1 MQDVFCQ
8 NYRAGFS
15 LGLILKNYKY
25 YDSLK
30 ALDMNKNINK
40 KKRKRSSV
48 QKKEIII
55 SAAALLPA
63 IAVMLYLALFHRAG
77 IQKNPPAQTVQASA
91 LHLVYRSV
99 ESMVNTK
106 DASLVAEGVVI
117 DDGTVRSSRDT
128 ADENVPPNVH
138 TDYRVKLT
146 RIVKKN
152 ADARTVVITLMGGA
166 AGDANYVV
174 EGVPTLKRGDRIVM
188 FASYGD
194 DGKYYPLS
202 GGAAIAFRDSS
213 GKFNLSD
220 EVISG
225 QKRSFTIDE
234 LAGFAR

>member
-1 MQDVFCQ
+1 M
-8 NYRAGFS
+8 
-15 LGLILKNYKY
+15 GLILKNYKY

-40 KKRKRSSV
+40 KKCKRNSV

-63 IAVMLYLALFHRAG
+63 IAVMLYLALFHRAD

-91 LHLVYRSV
+91 LHPVYRSV

-106 DASLVAEGVVI
+106 DASLVAEGVVV

-152 ADARTVVITLMGGA
+152 ADVRTVVITLMG
-166 AGDANYVV
+166 DANYMV

>member
-1 MQDVFCQ
+1 M
-8 NYRAGFS
+8 
-15 LGLILKNYKY
+15 GLILKNYKY

-40 KKRKRSSV
+40 KKCKRNSV

-91 LHLVYRSV
+91 LHPVYRSV

-152 ADARTVVITLMGGA
+152 ADVRTVVITLMG
-166 AGDANYVV
+166 DANYMV

>member
-1 MQDVFCQ
+1 M
-8 NYRAGFS
+8 
-15 LGLILKNYKY
+15 GLILKNYKY

-40 KKRKRSSV
+40 KKCKRNSV

-63 IAVMLYLALFHRAG
+63 IAVMLYLALFHRAD

-91 LHLVYRSV
+91 LHPVYRSV
-99 ESMVNTK
+99 ESIVNTK

-152 ADARTVVITLMGGA
+152 ADVRTVVITLMG
-166 AGDANYVV
+166 DANYMV